1 MKFECHQAVKTLI
14 NFPEHNVSSG
24 EIGAVVVCFTT
35 PNEAYEVEFVN
46 NDGSTRAMF
55 AILPEYIESVRC
67 LVPCY
72 NGANELPKENKK
84 LWDKYYTDAPK
95 RQRQPAE
102 QYK

>member
-1 MKFECHQAVKTLI
+1 MQENRTDTITIAECIEKA
-14 NFPEHNVSSG
+14 
-24 EIGAVVVCFTT
+24 
-35 PNEAYEVEFVN
+35 
-46 NDGSTRAMF
+46 F
-55 AILPEYIESVRC
+55 ALLLNRC

>member
-1 MKFECHQAVKTLI
+1 MDIIFSI
-14 NFPEHNVSSG
+14 
-24 EIGAVVVCFTT
+24 
-35 PNEAYEVEFVN
+35 VETAAKIIF
-46 NDGSTRAMF
+46 
-55 AILPEYIESVRC
+55 RC

-102 QYK
+102 QYKIVKRV